1 MIASARGM
9 PRSWDNHSHIQ
20 LAKGVM
26 ISEELPEHQIFHI
39 LKQGAQEAIGPYSQI
54 QIVQLLN
61 EGQIQASDFVYYPEL
76 SGWELL
82 SKVFELHQQLVNFG
96 DEGQEPHIVDQSYS
110 LVDSTSQPEER
121 IYYIAVQHFPLR
133 RVTAAVKLTAPKS
146 IVLTDLRICVLAP
159 KLMSDTDLF
168 EYHYEQIESVMKKVP
183 RDEDEG
189 TFIIVL
195 HSGEWVETGKIPRPQ
210 LELLEKISRDFL
222 KHTGQEETVD
232 EASD

>member
-1 MIASARGM
+1 
-9 PRSWDNHSHIQ
+9 
-20 LAKGVM
+20 M

-39 LKQGAQEAIGPYSQI
+39 LRQGEQEPIGPYSQL

-82 SKVFELHQQLVNFG
+82 SKVFELHQELINFG
-96 DEGQEPHIVDQSYS
+96 DEGQEPHIVDQSYT
-110 LVDSTSQPEER
+110 LVESTSQPEER

-146 IVLTDLRICVLAP
+146 IVLTDQRICLLAP

-183 RDEDEG
+183 RDEEEG

-195 HSGEWVETGKIPRPQ
+195 HSGEWVETVKIPRPQ
-210 LELLEKISRDFL
+210 LELLERISRDFL
-222 KHTGQEETVD
+222 KSKPLEKAVD
-232 EASD
+232 EAND

>member
-1 MIASARGM
+1 
-9 PRSWDNHSHIQ
+9 
-20 LAKGVM
+20 M

-39 LKQGAQEAIGPYSQI
+39 LRQGEQEPIGPYSQI

-61 EGQIQASDFVYYPEL
+61 EGQIHASDFVYYPEL

-82 SKVFELHQQLVNFG
+82 SKVFELHQELINFG
-96 DEGQEPHIVDQSYS
+96 DEGQEPHIVDQSYT
-110 LVDSTSQPEER
+110 LVESTSQPEER

-146 IVLTDLRICVLAP
+146 IVLTDQRICLLAP

-183 RDEDEG
+183 RDEEEG

-195 HSGEWVETGKIPRPQ
+195 HSGEWVETVKIPRPQ
-210 LELLEKISRDFL
+210 LELLERISRDFL
-222 KHTGQEETVD
+222 KSKPLEKAVD
-232 EASD
+232 EAND

>member
-1 MIASARGM
+1 
-9 PRSWDNHSHIQ
+9 
-20 LAKGVM
+20 M

-39 LKQGAQEAIGPYSQI
+39 LRQGEQEPIGPYSQI

-61 EGQIQASDFVYYPEL
+61 KGQIQASDFVYYPEL

-82 SKVFELHQQLVNFG
+82 SKVFEVHQELINFG
-96 DEGQEPHIVDQSYS
+96 DEGQEPHIVDQSYT
-110 LVDSTSQPEER
+110 LVESTSQPEER

-146 IVLTDLRICVLAP
+146 IVLTDQRICLLAP

-183 RDEDEG
+183 RDEEEG

-210 LELLEKISRDFL
+210 LELLERISRYFL
-222 KHTGQEETVD
+222 KSTPLEKAVD
-232 EASD
+232 EAND